1 MLVYEVTVRLQ
12 HSDEDAFR
20 GFMIEAHIPD
30 IVATGC
36 FDQVS
41 FQRLGEKHF
50 RTQYQ
55 ALNQEDLD
63 RYLTQHAPNFVKTSS
78 STFPVRPKSNV
89 RYGRLSRP
97 GLR

>member
-20 GFMIEAHIPD
+20 GFMVEAHIPD

-55 ALNQEDLD
+55 ALHQEDLD
-63 RYLTQHAPNFVKTSS
+63 RYLTQHAPQFREDFIKH
-78 STFPVRPKSNV
+78 FPSETQVERQVWTIEQTWS
-89 RYGRLSRP
+89 
-97 GLR
+97 